1 MSTYKV
7 SYTKV
12 FVPGSI
18 LSGLTYT
25 DTVRD
30 QTESDVAFLVD
41 YFRRHEVTPVQAYCS
56 CNYTI
61 TNVTVTVQD

>member
-30 QTESDVAFLVD
+30 QN
-41 YFRRHEVTPVQAYCS
+41 R
-56 CNYTI
+56 I
-61 TNVTVTVQD
+61 